1 MGKIKQLGQ
10 YFPTFNLRV
19 KQTSNIIMITFWSQ
33 FASYAFNTIFVLFLT
48 RPLFKHG
55 LGYDQAQAYAF
66 IGIAGATGY
75 LTPLLGGYMADNIL
89 GIRRS
94 ILLGSAM
101 LAVAYLLVML
111 SSASVKQYGDILFVA
126 AYALLPAS
134 NSLLI
139 GTATAMVS
147 KIYEENAVK
156 AKTAMT
162 YYYLSINIGALL
174 ATCIAPQLFDSAYG
188 PLSVLAVG
196 FLGKIIAALNFSYRY
211 KLYNNIIWGQDKQ
224 PLSIKSAIQLLGYFI
239 IVYTLTLCAYIYIPI
254 AQLIIT
260 LGCIVGIG
268 YFFIQTCQIA
278 SHHARLKQ
286 LVAFVLIIESIIF
299 FIIYNQMSTTL
310 VLLAQNNSDRQF
322 LGLTLSPAQY
332 QMVNPFLIILIGL
345 FLPHFYRKL
354 PRFSIPY
361 QFACGTLLAGSALLL
376 MYIAT
381 LYAQQGMING
391 YFIFFTYVLIS
402 LGELFV
408 SAIGFSMI
416 GLYCD
421 PNRLAF
427 AMGVWLLGSSLAS
440 VFSGQ
445 IARFVSIPDTM
456 TSPLQS
462 LPIYQHYY
470 FNLGS
475 VACCLG
481 IIMAFVARMMHHR
494 LGKQNI
500 QLN

>member
-1 MGKIKQLGQ
+1 MEKIKQLGQ
-10 YFPTFNLRV
+10 YFPAFSLRTQ
-19 KQTSNIIMITFWSQ
+19 QTSNIIMITFWSQ

-48 RPLFKHG
+48 RPLLKHG
-55 LGYDQAQAYAF
+55 LGYHQADAYAF

-75 LTPLLGGYMADNIL
+75 LAPILGGYMADNIL

-94 ILLGSAM
+94 ILLGSSM

-111 SSASVKQYGDILFVA
+111 SSMSITQYGDTLFIA

-147 KIYEENAVK
+147 KIYADDAVK

-174 ATCIAPQLFDSAYG
+174 AAGIAPQLFESQYG

-196 FLGKIIAALNFSYRY
+196 FIGKTVAALNFTYRY
-211 KLYNNIIWGQDKQ
+211 KLYNNVIWGKDNLPISTKNRF
-224 PLSIKSAIQLLGYFI
+224 QLLGYFI
-239 IVYTLTLCAYIYIPI
+239 VVYTLTLCAYTHISI
-254 AQLIIT
+254 AQIIIT
-260 LGCIVGIG
+260 IGCITGIG

-278 SHHARLKQ
+278 NRPARLKQ
-286 LVAFVLIIESIIF
+286 LVAFVLIIESIVF
-299 FIIYNQMSTTL
+299 YIIYNQMSTTL
-310 VLLAQNNSDRQF
+310 VLLAQNNSDKQF

-332 QMVNPFLIILIGL
+332 QMFNPFLIILIGL
-345 FLPHFYRKL
+345 FLPQFYRKL

-361 QFACGTLLAGSALLL
+361 QFACGTLLAGSALLV

-381 LYAQQGMING
+381 LYAPQGIVNG
-391 YFIFFTYVLIS
+391 HFIFLTYVLIS

-416 GLYCD
+416 GLYCE

-427 AMGVWLLGSSLAS
+427 AMGVWLLGSSLANI
-440 VFSGQ
+440 FSGQ
-445 IARFVSIPDTM
+445 IARFVSIPDTI

-462 LPIYQHYY
+462 LIIYQHYY
-470 FNLGS
+470 FNLGA

-481 IIMAFVARMMHHR
+481 LIMTVLARMMHHR